1 MTGLMLKDLLSLRK
15 ASGRIMVILGL
26 YIVIFAAAGNV
37 SFLSAM
43 IILIMTMFIVNT
55 YSYDEMSKWDYY
67 ALSLPV
73 TKSQIVLS
81 KYLLTLLFEL
91 AGILVSVL
99 VYLFKNLINTENIM
113 GLCGISSTAVL
124 MAAILLPLIYKFG
137 TQKARI
143 WMVLLFLLPTAAI
156 LGLNSFGILPS
167 GNALS
172 QVSDSFMETLVL
184 LMVPVSLLLFTLS
197 YFLSCHIF
205 KRKSI

>member
-15 ASGRIMVILGL
+15 ASGRIMAILGL